1 MKYMNPRKK
10 VLIIEDELAHLDVM
24 QQKLKKEGYEVAAAT
39 DGEAGY
45 AMITTTNP
53 DIILLD
59 VILPK
64 LNGFD
69 ILERMK
75 KDNIHTPVIVVS
87 NSGQPVEVD
96 RALALGAIDFLVKAE
111 FDPSD
116 VVEKVRH
123 VLGGSS
129 ASASTG
135 GPTMPSARVA
145 SSALPLSSAVVGG
158 GDARTLKILIIEDD
172 RFLRDLIQQ
181 KLTKEGFTTL
191 IAVDGEEGAKI
202 TKEQKPHLILL
213 DLILPGMDGFE
224 ILRKLKGDSETSAI
238 PVIVLSNL
246 GQKEDMDRAMKA
258 GADDFMVKAHFTPT
272 EIISKIRSILEE
284 KYFR

>member
-1 MKYMNPRKK
+1 MNPKKK
-10 VLIIEDELAHLDVM
+10 VLIIEDELAHLHVM
-24 QQKLKKEGYEVAAAT
+24 QQKLEKEGYDVAAAT

-53 DIILLD
+53 DVILLD

-69 ILERMK
+69 ILERMR
-75 KDNIHTPVIVVS
+75 KDDIHTPVIIVS

-116 VVEKVRH
+116 VVEKVRR
-123 VLGGSS
+123 VLGDISAGASS
-129 ASASTG
+129 G
-135 GPTMPSARVA
+135 GPDTPLARVA
-145 SSALPLSSAVVGG
+145 SSMLPSSAAVVGG

-181 KLTKEGFTTL
+181 KLTKEGFAAL
-191 IAVDGEEGAKI
+191 VAIDGEEGARVA
-202 TKEQKPHLILL
+202 KEQKPHLVLL

-224 ILRKLKGDSETSAI
+224 ILRKLKSDSETSAI

-258 GADDFMVKAHFTPT
+258 GAEDFMVKAHFTPT